1 MEGERV
7 EAGQGHRRLLNEVL
21 SITAQEWGFR
31 HIRTV
36 RAPILNEV
44 LSITAQEWVGT
55 ASLCLRMLLN
65 EVLSITAQELFT
77 GFVISVP
84 SVFVLNE
91 VLSITAQEL
100 SCPGRSG
107 AWRTI
112 LNEVLSITAQES
124 CQSVPQ

>member
-44 LSITAQEWVGT
+44 LSITAQECELNKRLLLPLVF
-55 ASLCLRMLLN
+55 LN
-65 EVLSITAQELFT
+65 EVLSITAQEFDGDGPHLT
-77 GFVISVP
+77 QICS
-84 SVFVLNE
+84 SMK
-91 VLSITAQEL
+91 S
-100 SCPGRSG
+100 
-107 AWRTI
+107 
-112 LNEVLSITAQES
+112 
-124 CQSVPQ
+124 

>member
-65 EVLSITAQELFT
+65 EVLSITAQECELNKRLLL
-77 GFVISVP
+77 P
-84 SVFVLNE
+84 LVFLNE
-91 VLSITAQEL
+91 VLSITAQEFTVAA
-100 SCPGRSG
+100 CG
-107 AWRTI
+107 
-112 LNEVLSITAQES
+112 EVEAYSS
-124 CQSVPQ
+124 MKS

>member
-44 LSITAQEWVGT
+44 LSITAQEYGIVCD
-55 ASLCLRMLLN
+55 AVHHLQL
-65 EVLSITAQELFT
+65 
-77 GFVISVP
+77 
-84 SVFVLNE
+84 
-91 VLSITAQEL
+91 
-100 SCPGRSG
+100 
-107 AWRTI
+107 
-112 LNEVLSITAQES
+112 
-124 CQSVPQ
+124 VPQ

>member
-44 LSITAQEWVGT
+44 LSITAQEWFR
-55 ASLCLRMLLN
+55 ACRRRR
-65 EVLSITAQELFT
+65 SI
-77 GFVISVP
+77 GS
-84 SVFVLNE
+84 SMK
-91 VLSITAQEL
+91 S
-100 SCPGRSG
+100 
-107 AWRTI
+107 
-112 LNEVLSITAQES
+112 
-124 CQSVPQ
+124 